1 MNNYSIYHYI
11 SLYQFIS
18 LLFLF
23 IISVLYKNI
32 YTLSLFLFLII
43 VTFSVKFIKRSK
55 YINSFYKDDINNRPS
70 NASNCNL
77 FNKGGDYSN
86 KPGFPS
92 GHTTAATFLFFIMLF
107 EYIDSNNKE
116 IKNKI
121 IPFLII
127 TLFFQITMPIARVK
141 LNCHTKKQVYGGI
154 ITGILFAII
163 YKCVDKK
170 ILSKIRGTEFSIN
183 RYNDNKK
190 SFFNIF
196 Y

>member
-11 SLYQFIS
+11 SLYQFLS

-32 YTLSLFLFLII
+32 YTLSLFLFSII
-43 VTFSVKFIKRSK
+43 ITFSVKFIKRSK
-55 YINSFYKDDINNRPS
+55 HITSLYDDNLNSRPS
-70 NASNCNL
+70 NAYNCNL
-77 FNKGGDYSN
+77 FNKGGNYSN

-107 EYIDSNNKE
+107 EYIDSSNKD

-127 TLFFQITMPIARVK
+127 TLFFQITMPISRVK
-141 LNCHTKKQVYGGI
+141 LNCHTNKQVYGGI

-163 YKCVDKK
+163 YKYIDKK
-170 ILSKIRGTEFSIN
+170 VLSRMN

-190 SFFNIF
+190 SFFNLF
-196 Y
+196 